1 MSNNNLKV
9 LIYGG
14 NGFVGTHTA
23 KRLAYEDGVY
33 TACLSRTGHKPLYL
47 TKQTWSERI
56 RWRKG
61 DANQAD
67 TALLSKADIVISTV
81 GAAPLPTFTK
91 AAYEQQLLINGTSNV
106 NLIKVAQES
115 GVKRLILMGA
125 SIPWPLKNN
134 GFAYA
139 KGKQLSHEAADQFAK
154 LSDQHQALVLQPGA
168 IYGKRHLTSG
178 KVIPL
183 DVFMKPMAFV
193 MPSHFTDI
201 NKITERITDAVL
213 RPENYSSGLTVLGPR
228 EI

>member
-1 MSNNNLKV
+1 MSNKNLKV

-23 KRLAYEDGVY
+23 KRLAYEKGVC

-47 TKQTWSERI
+47 TKQTWSESI
-56 RWRKG
+56 RWCKG

-67 TALLSKADIVISTV
+67 TSLLSKVDIVISTV
-81 GAAPLPTFTK
+81 GAAPLPTFSK
-91 AAYEQQLLINGTSNV
+91 AAYDKQLLINGESNV
-106 NLIKVAQES
+106 NLINSAQES

-125 SIPWPLKNN
+125 SIPWLLRSNA
-134 GFAYA
+134 FAYA
-139 KGKQLSHEAADQFAK
+139 KGKQLSYEAAKKFAEQ
-154 LSDQHQALVLQPGA
+154 SDEHQALILQPGA
-168 IYGKRHLTSG
+168 IYGKRHLNSG

-183 DVFMKPMAFV
+183 DLFMKPMAFV

-201 NKITERITDAVL
+201 NKITERISDAVL
-213 RPENYSSGLTVLGPR
+213 HPENYSNGLTVLGPR